1 MGMDILPRIGA
12 TSVQTSAPSTVQTAA
27 GRPTR
32 IARVLGGRIS
42 SRAGTTAFYIFMI
55 AVFAVFGISTV
66 PGVRPAGH
74 TGYNLILDGILN
86 NLAYALSPILCFL
99 RARKAT
105 AYRSSWRILALGLAL
120 YGFGNIY
127 WTIFIRPLAD
137 PPFPSVADGFWLSF
151 YPCAFIALL
160 LVMRDFAG
168 KLPLSLW
175 LDGIVGGLA
184 VAAIAAAVVGPVLK
198 AVHANGDSTAAI
210 VTTEAYPLLDVLL
223 LLVVTALLALYHWRP
238 PASMWFLAGGLALF
252 SVADCIYLVLV
263 AHNSYQPGGLDDTTW
278 VVATAV
284 VALAPGWSK
293 KAGGATLPAWVL
305 LGIPVVATLCTVAL
319 LVYDHGHMLHPIAVA
334 LAAATIVAAIG
345 RLVVSF
351 REVTTLAHSRQLAL
365 TDELTGLGN
374 RRAFYEHV
382 DNYLAA
388 DPDRI
393 GALFLLD
400 LDRFKEV
407 NDSLGHHA
415 GDDLL
420 LQVATRLTQGL
431 THEDGLLARLGGDE
445 FSIFVLDVD
454 RDGAEMF
461 AEMVRQ
467 TLLAPFTID
476 GITVRVAASVGISL
490 FPKHGLEVST
500 LLRRADIAMYHAKD
514 LRTGFRVYSESDDS
528 LGGQDRLRT
537 LEELRQVI
545 QARKLAMHYQ
555 PKVDSQTS
563 YVSGVE
569 ALVRWDHPIH
579 GLLPPDAFLPL
590 AEDAGLMRDLTMAV
604 LEQSLDQVAV
614 WRAGGRML
622 SVAVNLSASSLV
634 DLELPE
640 RVHQLLVNRGLPASA
655 LELEITEDFLMG
667 DRERARE
674 ILTQLRTLGIRV
686 AVDDFGTGYSSLAYL
701 RELPIDE
708 LKLDR
713 SFVQPMADDPR
724 AAAIVRSTISLAH
737 SLGMRLVAEGVENE
751 ITAGH
756 LALSGCDVSQGFFF
770 SKALP
775 PLELEQWLDDRP
787 DMAGME
793 VNAAHVGSHAADG
806 LAS

>member
-1 MGMDILPRIGA
+1 MYESLPWCGMTGA
-12 TSVQTSAPSTVQTAA
+12 GVA
-27 GRPTR
+27 GRRT
-32 IARVLGGRIS
+32 ARLTAVLGARLS
-42 SRAGTTAFYIFMI
+42 TRSGTIAFYVLMI
-55 AVFAVFGISTV
+55 AVFVVFGVSTI
-66 PGVRPAGH
+66 PGVRPGAH
-74 TGYNLILDGILN
+74 PGYNLVLDGILN
-86 NLAYALSPILCFL
+86 NFAYALSPVLCLL
-99 RARKAT
+99 RARKALT
-105 AYRSSWRILALGLAL
+105 YRASWLVLAVGLAL
-120 YGFGNIY
+120 YGCGNIY
-127 WTIFIRPLAD
+127 WTIFVRPLGDSA
-137 PPFPSVADGFWLSF
+137 PMPSVADAFFLSF
-151 YPCAFIALL
+151 YVCAFIALV
-160 LVMRDFAG
+160 LVVKEVADR
-168 KLPLSLW
+168 LPLSLW

-184 VAAIAAAVVGPVLK
+184 VAAIAAAAVGPVLR
-198 AVHANGDSTAAI
+198 AAHANGDSTAAI
-210 VTTEAYPLLDVLL
+210 ITTEAYPLLDVLL
-223 LLVVTALLALYHWRP
+223 LLVVTALLAVFHWRP
-238 PASMWFLAGGLALF
+238 PAGLWFLAGGLCLF
-252 SVADCIYLVLV
+252 VVADVVYLLLV
-263 AHNSYQPGGLDDTTW
+263 AHNTYAPGGMDDFLW
-278 VVATAV
+278 VLATALMG
-284 VALAPGWSK
+284 LAPGWSK
-293 KAGGATLPAWVL
+293 RPAGVSLPAWLL
-305 LGIPVVATLCTVAL
+305 LGIPVGATLWAVAL
-319 LVYDHGHMLHPIAVA
+319 LVYDHTHPLHPVAVG
-334 LAAATIVAAIG
+334 LAAATIVAALG

-351 REVTTLAHSRQLAL
+351 REVTTLGHSRQLAL

-382 DNYLAA
+382 DSYLAA
-388 DPDRI
+388 DPSRS
-393 GALFLLD
+393 GALLLLD

-420 LQVATRLTQGL
+420 RQVSTRLADGL

-445 FSIFVLDVD
+445 FSIFVLDVES
-454 RDGAEMF
+454 DGAQMF
-461 AEMVRQ
+461 AEAVRE
-467 TLLAPFTID
+467 TLLAPFSVD
-476 GITVRVAASVGISL
+476 GITVRVAASVGIAL
-490 FPKHGLEVST
+490 FPEHGLEVST

-514 LRTGFRVYSESDDS
+514 LRTGYRVYSETDDS

-545 QARKLAMHYQ
+545 IARKLAMHYQ

-563 YVSGVE
+563 RVSGVE
-569 ALVRWDHPIH
+569 ALVRWDHPTR
-579 GLLPPDAFLPL
+579 GLLAPDAFLPL
-590 AEDAGLMRDLTMAV
+590 AEDGGLMRDLTMAV
-604 LEQSLDQVAV
+604 LEQSLDQVAQ
-614 WRAGGRML
+614 WRAAGRML

-634 DLELPE
+634 DLELPQ

-674 ILTQLRTLGIRV
+674 ILTRLRTLGICV

-713 SFVQPMADDPR
+713 SFVSPMAEDPR

-770 SKALP
+770 SRALP
-775 PLELEQWLDDRP
+775 PAELERWLDERP
-787 DMAGME
+787 DMVSMELAAAVRAGTAE
-793 VNAAHVGSHAADG
+793 G

>member
-1 MGMDILPRIGA
+1 MTGA
-12 TSVQTSAPSTVQTAA
+12 NATAGSGA
-27 GRPTR
+27 
-32 IARVLGGRIS
+32 RIS
-42 SRAGTTAFYIFMI
+42 AVLHGRLSPRSATAGFYGLII
-55 AVFAVFGISTV
+55 VVFGIFGVSTI
-66 PGVRPAGH
+66 PGVRGH
-74 TGYNLILDGILN
+74 TGYNFLLDGIMN
-86 NLAYALSPILCFL
+86 NLAYALSPVLCWI
-99 RARKAT
+99 RARKSVT
-105 AYRSSWRILALGLAL
+105 YRASWRILAVGLAL

-127 WTIFIRPLAD
+127 WTAFVRPLGDNA
-137 PPFPSVADGFWLSF
+137 PFPSVADGFWLSF
-151 YPCAFIALL
+151 YVFAFIALL
-160 LVMRDFAG
+160 LVVRDIADR
-168 KLPLSLW
+168 LPLSLW

-184 VAAIAAAVVGPVLK
+184 VAAIAAAAVGPVLK
-198 AVHANGDSTAAI
+198 AAHANGDSTAAI

-223 LLVVTALLALYHWRP
+223 LLVVTALLALFHWKP
-238 PASMWFLAGGLALF
+238 PAGLWFLAGGLVLF
-252 SVADCIYLVLV
+252 SVADGAYLFLV
-263 AHNSYQPGGLDDTTW
+263 AHNSYQSGGPDDLVW
-278 VVATAV
+278 VLATLAMGF
-284 VALAPGWSK
+284 APGWSK
-293 KAGGATLPAWVL
+293 RAAGASLPAWLL
-305 LGIPVVATLCTVAL
+305 LGIPVGATLWAVAL
-319 LVYDHGHMLHPIAVA
+319 LVYDHASPLHPIAVA

-345 RLVVSF
+345 RLIVSF
-351 REVTTLAHSRQLAL
+351 REVTTLAHSHQLAL

-382 DNYLAA
+382 DACLSA
-388 DPDRI
+388 DPDRN
-393 GALFLLD
+393 GALLLLD

-431 THEDGLLARLGGDE
+431 THEEGLLARLGGDE
-445 FSIFVLDVD
+445 FSIFVVDVD
-454 RDGAEMF
+454 REGAEMF
-461 AEMVRQ
+461 AEMVRE

-490 FPKHGLEVST
+490 FPRHGLEVST

-514 LRTGFRVYSESDDS
+514 LRTGYRVYSESDDS

-537 LEELRQVI
+537 LEELRQII

-563 YVSGVE
+563 RVSGVE
-569 ALVRWDHPIH
+569 ALVRWDHPVH
-579 GLLPPDAFLPL
+579 GLLLPDAFLPL

-604 LEQSLDQVAV
+604 LEQSLDQVV
-614 WRAGGRML
+614 LWRAGGRML

-634 DLELPE
+634 DLELPD

-713 SFVQPMADDPR
+713 SFVQPMAEDPR

-770 SKALP
+770 SRALP
-775 PLELEQWLDDRP
+775 PAELESWLDERP
-787 DMAGME
+787 DIASMQVAATARRAGSRRE
-793 VNAAHVGSHAADG
+793 ADG

>member
-1 MGMDILPRIGA
+1 MTGTGVA
-12 TSVQTSAPSTVQTAA
+12 TAPSARLTAMF
-27 GRPTR
+27 G
-32 IARVLGGRIS
+32 ARLT
-42 SRAGTTAFYIFMI
+42 SRAGTVVFYLAIV
-55 AVFAVFGISTV
+55 AVFIVFGVSTI
-66 PGVRPAGH
+66 PGVRPAVPTGH
-74 TGYNLILDGILN
+74 DSFNLFLDGIMN
-86 NLAYALSPILCFL
+86 NLAYALSPVLCL
-99 RARKAT
+99 VRARKAKS
-105 AYRSSWRILALGLAL
+105 YRASWIVLAIGLAL

-127 WTIFIRPLAD
+127 WTIFVRPDANAST
-137 PPFPSVADGFWLSF
+137 PSVADAFWLSF
-151 YPCAFIALL
+151 YVCAFIALL
-160 LVMRDFAG
+160 LVVREIADR
-168 KLPLSLW
+168 LPLSLW

-184 VAAIAAAVVGPVLK
+184 VAAIAAAAVGPVLR
-198 AVHANGDSTAAI
+198 AAHANGDSTAAI
-210 VTTEAYPLLDVLL
+210 ITTEAYPLLDVLL
-223 LLVVTALLALYHWRP
+223 LLVVTALLALFHWRP
-238 PASMWFLAGGLALF
+238 PAGLWFLAGGLALF
-252 SVADCIYLVLV
+252 VVADVVYLFLL
-263 AHNSYQPGGLDDTTW
+263 AHNSYQTGGVDDFIW
-278 VVATAV
+278 VLATALM
-284 VALAPGWSK
+284 ALSPGWSK
-293 KAGGATLPAWVL
+293 KPAGASLPAWLL
-305 LGIPVVATLCTVAL
+305 LGIPVGATLWAVAL
-319 LVYDHGHMLHPIAVA
+319 LVYDHGHPLHPVAIA
-334 LAAATIVAAIG
+334 LAAATVVAAIG

-382 DNYLAA
+382 DSYLAA
-388 DPDRI
+388 DPERA
-393 GALFLLD
+393 GALLLLD

-420 LQVATRLTQGL
+420 LQVATRLNEGL
-431 THEDGLLARLGGDE
+431 SHEDGLLARLGGDE
-445 FSIFVLDVD
+445 FSIFVLDVE

-461 AEMVRQ
+461 AEMVRE
-467 TLLAPFTID
+467 TLLAPFTVD

-490 FPKHGLEVST
+490 FPDHGSEVST

-514 LRTGFRVYSESDDS
+514 LRTGYRVYSETDDS

-537 LEELRQVI
+537 IEELRQVI
-545 QARKLAMHYQ
+545 HARKLAMHYQ

-563 YVSGVE
+563 MVSGVE

-579 GLLPPDAFLPL
+579 GLLLPDAFLPL

-604 LEQSLDQVAV
+604 LEQSLDQVLK

-634 DLELPE
+634 DLELPM

-713 SFVQPMADDPR
+713 SFVQPMAEDPR

-770 SKALP
+770 SRALP
-775 PLELEQWLDDRP
+775 PAELERWLDDRP
-787 DMAGME
+787 DMASME
-793 VNAAHVGSHAADG
+793 LAAALRAGKTKG

>member
-1 MGMDILPRIGA
+1 MGMDILPRGG
-12 TSVQTSAPSTVQTAA
+12 TGVRTAA
-27 GRPTR
+27 GRTRR
-32 IARVLGGRIS
+32 IARALGRRIWS
-42 SRAGTTAFYIFMI
+42 WVWTTTTFYVFMI
-55 AVFAVFGISTV
+55 AVFATFGVSTI

-86 NLAYALSPILCFL
+86 NLAYASSPVLCYL

-105 AYRSSWRILALGLAL
+105 AYQSSWRILALGLAM
-120 YGFGNIY
+120 YGLGNIY
-127 WTIFIRPLAD
+127 WTIFVRPLAEQ
-137 PPFPSVADGFWLSF
+137 PFPSVADGFWLSF
-151 YPCAFIALL
+151 YPCAFVALL
-160 LVMRDFAG
+160 LVIRDFAG

-198 AVHANGDSTAAI
+198 AVHGTGDTTAAI
-210 VTTEAYPLLDVLL
+210 ITREAYPLLDVLL
-223 LLVVTALLALYHWRP
+223 LLVVTAVLALYHWRP
-238 PASMWFLAGGLALF
+238 PASVWFLAGGLALF

-263 AHNSYQPGGLDDTTW
+263 AHKSYQPGGLDNTTW

-293 KAGGATLPAWVL
+293 KVGGATLPAWVL

-382 DNYLAA
+382 DTYLAV
-388 DPDRI
+388 DPDRS

-420 LQVATRLTQGL
+420 LQVATRLTEGL
-431 THEDGLLARLGGDE
+431 NHEDGLLARLGGDE

-461 AEMVRQ
+461 AELVRQ

-569 ALVRWDHPIH
+569 ALVRWDHPVH

-604 LEQSLDQVAV
+604 LEQSLDQVAL

-793 VNAAHVGSHAADG
+793 FNALNAAHAGPHAADG